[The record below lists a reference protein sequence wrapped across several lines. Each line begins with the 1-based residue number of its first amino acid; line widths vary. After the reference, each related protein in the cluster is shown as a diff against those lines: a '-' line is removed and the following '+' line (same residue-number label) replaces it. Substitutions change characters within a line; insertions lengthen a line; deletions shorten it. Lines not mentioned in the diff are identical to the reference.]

1 MSHLYRVVHTTR
13 YRYSEPVSGAH
24 NEARLVPRESPM
36 QRCTARRV
44 TIPPGPH
51 AYRERTDFFGNPTA
65 YFAIQEPHDAL
76 TVTVTSRVSIAA
88 PDVTTDA
95 GEPWDTVRERLMIE
109 PDVDGRD
116 ARPFILESRL
126 VRPTAELRAYAAG
139 SFTPGRPVLDAAHD
153 LMHRIHE
160 EFTYEQGFTTVAT
173 PLTDV
178 LRDRRGVCQDFAH
191 VAVGCIRSVG
201 LPARYVSGYIETI
214 APPGKK
220 KLVGADASHAWF
232 SIWTPHAGW
241 VDFDPTNDQ
250 RVGDRHVTLS
260 WGRDFADVTPLK
272 GVVFGTGTH
281 ELDVSVDVRRVTN

>member
-13 YRYSEPVSGAH
+13 YRYSEPVNGAH
-24 NEARLVPRESPM
+24 NETRLVPRETPL

-44 TIPPGPH
+44 TIAPTPH

-65 YFAIQEPHDAL
+65 YFAIQEPHDEL
-76 TVTVTSRVSIAA
+76 TVTVTSRVSVAA
-88 PDVTTDA
+88 PDGASSD
-95 GEPWDTVRERLMIE
+95 EPWDAVRDRLMTE
-109 PDVDGRD
+109 PGEDGRN
-116 ARPFILESRL
+116 ARPFVLESRL
-126 VRPTAELRAYAAG
+126 VHPSAELHDYAVG
-139 SFTPGRPVLDAAHD
+139 SFAPGRPQLDAARD

-160 EFTYEQGFTTVAT
+160 DFAYEQGATTIAT
-173 PLTDV
+173 PLADV
-178 LRDRRGVCQDFAH
+178 LRERRGVCQDFAH
-191 VAVGCIRSVG
+191 VAVGCLRSVG

-232 SIWTPHAGW
+232 SIWTSHAGW

-281 ELDVSVDVRRVTN
+281 ELDVSVDVRRVAN